1 MTTTSSNKTK
11 SQSTSSNAII
21 SVDDEEKELPESK
34 EAPAPLTHETSEQDE
49 INKQTNI
56 ENEILVVL
64 YKKKELNQMMGNDQ
78 KEIKARQANLEK
90 LKKKLDDLKLSRKL
104 SKKFRLNRKRKL
116 DVLDEIT
123 RKKVT
128 G

>member
-1 MTTTSSNKTK
+1 
-11 SQSTSSNAII
+11 
-21 SVDDEEKELPESK
+21 
-34 EAPAPLTHETSEQDE
+34 
-49 INKQTNI
+49 
-56 ENEILVVL
+56 
-64 YKKKELNQMMGNDQ
+64 MMGNDQ

>member
-1 MTTTSSNKTK
+1 
-11 SQSTSSNAII
+11 
-21 SVDDEEKELPESK
+21 
-34 EAPAPLTHETSEQDE
+34 
-49 INKQTNI
+49 
-56 ENEILVVL
+56 
-64 YKKKELNQMMGNDQ
+64 MMGNDQ
-78 KEIKARQANLEK
+78 NEIKTRQANLEK

-104 SKKFRLNRKRKL
+104 SKKFCLNCKRKL